1 MTELAA
7 HQPVECSRCGR
18 RGRVGFVLMDRYA
31 DGTDEWRCRSKEV
44 CGDRLRRAAGRH
56 DTGGRS
62 LLRVSSAKS
71 RRTDPPC

>member
-18 RGRVGFVLMDRYA
+18 SGRVGFVLMDRYA
-31 DGTDEWRCRSKEV
+31 DGTDEWRCRSKDV
-44 CGDRLRRAAGRH
+44 CAERMRRGSGGHDRDA
-56 DTGGRS
+56 TS
-62 LLRVSSAKS
+62 LLRVSRPPS